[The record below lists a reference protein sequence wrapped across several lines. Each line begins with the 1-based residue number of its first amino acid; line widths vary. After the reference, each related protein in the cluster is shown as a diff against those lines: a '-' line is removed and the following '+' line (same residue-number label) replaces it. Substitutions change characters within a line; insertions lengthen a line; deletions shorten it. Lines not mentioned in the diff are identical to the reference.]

1 MKQAGMALRY
11 IMTMVL
17 SCVLALLLGLW
28 LDEQLHTSPIFVLG
42 LLLSAIGG
50 SLYMMIKK
58 LGAL

>member
-1 MKQAGMALRY
+1 MKQAGMALRF

-42 LLLSAIGG
+42 LLLYAIGG

>member
-1 MKQAGMALRY
+1 MKQAGIAFRY

-42 LLLSAIGG
+42 LLLYAIGG

>member
-42 LLLSAIGG
+42 LLLYAIGG

>member
-28 LDEQLHTSPIFVLG
+28 LDDQLHTSPIFVLG
-42 LLLSAIGG
+42 LLLYAIGG